1 MLSRSEY
8 EDNFKSELDEMKKQ
22 IEKFTLTKRNDE
34 RLADLKQKEEKARLK
49 LRELRASADD
59 KWENLKGDL
68 EKLYDDLNKTITNFR

>member
-22 IEKFTLTKRNDE
+22 IEKFTLTKRNEE
-34 RLADLKQKEEKARLK
+34 RLADLKQKEEKTRLK

-59 KWENLKGDL
+59 KWESLKGDL
-68 EKLYDDLNKTITNFR
+68 EKLYDDLNRTITNFS